1 MFLNY
6 ALAPHFG
13 VNTDAGSDASD
24 VPGHDGTN
32 RVQRRESMVQRRRMG
47 GYIRVQYKVF
57 LGITYIKRRV
67 DNNIPSVCE
76 ISFRYNMSQCSDDM
90 QISRG

>member
-1 MFLNY
+1 
-6 ALAPHFG
+6 
-13 VNTDAGSDASD
+13 
-24 VPGHDGTN
+24 
-32 RVQRRESMVQRRRMG
+32 MVQRRRMG

>member
-1 MFLNY
+1 MLRMFQDTT
-6 ALAPHFG
+6 APIEYRG
-13 VNTDAGSDASD
+13 GNQWYRG
-24 VPGHDGTN
+24 GGW
-32 RVQRRESMVQRRRMG
+32 G

-76 ISFRYNMSQCSDDM
+76 ISFRYNMSQCSDM